1 MDLKRRDEAENK
13 ERIKDKKVMKERK
26 ENDIPKVRKKTMIL
40 YVEEILAIFHVVSN
54 YENWTRCLYMNNSYP
69 ANDMYI
75 I

>member
-40 YVEEILAIFHVVSN
+40 YVEEILAIF
-54 YENWTRCLYMNNSYP
+54 M
-69 ANDMYI
+69 
-75 I
+75 